1 MCTVLRVNQRGCV
14 PVALAALSVCRYDS
28 LNTTLLTR
36 LAVIP
41 ESREPETDAEGEV
54 EPEADDEEE
63 FVTPSGDEDMEIRS
77 LMTALDECWSFCTT
91 LGKLSNQHRA
101 RLWRTSGTPDGHE
114 RAWKCCWKL
123 CQQLYE
129 YNREKAKAC
138 SNVKLN
144 LDLCRDFCQALFD
157 VRHRR
162 DEAADSVL
170 RVSFELNTQYVMVM
184 GAYRQSLLTNSPVCT
199 VLRTVAT
206 CRSNSGKGRWT
217 FTSLCAIGL

>member
-1 MCTVLRVNQRGCV
+1 M
-14 PVALAALSVCRYDS
+14 
-28 LNTTLLTR
+28 
-36 LAVIP
+36 IP
-41 ESREPETDAEGEV
+41 ESREPETDAEGDV

-63 FVTPSGDEDMEIRS
+63 FATPSGVEDMEIRS

-114 RAWKCCWKL
+114 RAWKCCWNL

-129 YNREKAKAC
+129 YNRDEAKAS

-170 RVSFELNTQYVMVM
+170 RVSFELNNQYVMAM
-184 GAYRQSLLTNSPVCT
+184 GGLCRQSLLTEATVFT
-199 VLRTVAT
+199 VLRTTAT
-206 CRSNSGKGRWT
+206 CRSYSEKGRWT
-217 FTSLCAIGL
+217 FTSLYAIGS